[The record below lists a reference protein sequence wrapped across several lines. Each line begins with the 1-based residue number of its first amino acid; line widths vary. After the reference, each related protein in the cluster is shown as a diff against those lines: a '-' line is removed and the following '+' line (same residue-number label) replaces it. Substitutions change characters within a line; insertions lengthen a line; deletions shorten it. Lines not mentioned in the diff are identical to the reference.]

1 MRIKTKLNAGLLML
15 FAMIVMACS
24 VGFYGSQ
31 RLSSILE
38 LVITQAWDAADGAM
52 EGTIGIQRQMIEVY
66 VLLESTNSSDRQSA
80 LERLEEAE
88 ATTAE
93 ALGRMVASGLIGA
106 GDLKDFEEKKA
117 LYLAVRKQLISTN
130 QGVIDGA
137 INPQKLVLAK
147 QEFMETAADFL
158 ESVAVLEELG
168 DSQVESQQGGAAE
181 TVNTVTSLLS
191 VATVVSVLVVIL
203 IAWGGRRYVIKPIEE
218 SAHAMHV
225 ISDVDGDLTRRL
237 PANNDDEMGAL
248 ANSFN
253 RFAEKLRDTV
263 SQLSESIQVIDQSA
277 GEVSSASQ
285 TALATADSQLAET
298 DQVSTAMNQM
308 SASVDEVA
316 RNASVAAQAVGQA
329 DTEALASKE
338 AVIRTKGLINRLA
351 EELNNTSDVIAGLK
365 TETESIGSVIDVIKG
380 IAEQT
385 NLLALNAAI
394 EAARAGEQGRGFAVV
409 ADEVRTLATR
419 TQQSTDEIHSMIG
432 RLQQGA
438 EKAVNAMSTSLEL
451 SQSSVSQAESAEQ
464 ILLDTSAKITEINHM
479 NIQISAAVEQQSSV
493 SSEINQNIQNIR
505 MGTDTVVSALT
516 QTNQNSEHLRQLAAE
531 LKRLVEQFKLG

>member
-1 MRIKTKLNAGLLML
+1 MNAGLLVL
-15 FAMIVMACS
+15 FAVIVMACS

-31 RLSSILE
+31 RLSNILQ
-38 LVITQAWDAADGAM
+38 LVVTQAWDAADGAM
-52 EGTIGIQRQMIEVY
+52 EGTIGIQKQLIEVY
-66 VLLESTNSSDRQSA
+66 VLLEATNESERQA
-80 LERLEEAE
+80 ARERIKA
-88 ATTAE
+88 ADAMTKE
-93 ALGRMVASGLIGA
+93 ALDRMIASGLIAQNDMTAFQENRARYLKIRQQVLETQKAVSA
-106 GDLKDFEEKKA
+106 GTTDPQMLSKAKREFVIIVEE
-117 LYLAVRKQLISTN
+117 Y
-130 QGVIDGA
+130 
-137 INPQKLVLAK
+137 
-147 QEFMETAADFL
+147 L
-158 ESVAVLEELG
+158 ESVAELEELG
-168 DSQVESQQGGAAE
+168 DSQVESQQGNAAR
-181 TVNTVTSLLS
+181 TVDTVSTLLS
-191 VATVVSVLVVIL
+191 LASAVAVIAIAL
-203 IAWGGRRYVIKPIEE
+203 IAWGGRQYVIKPIERT
-218 SAHAMHV
+218 AYAMHV

-237 PANNDDEMGAL
+237 PVDSDDEMGNL
-248 ANSFN
+248 AASFN
-253 RFAEKLRDTV
+253 RFVTRLQDTISELSRNIRVMEQSAQEV
-263 SQLSESIQVIDQSA
+263 SQ
-277 GEVSSASQ
+277 ASQ
-285 TALATADSQLAET
+285 AALGTVDSQLAET

-329 DTEALASKE
+329 DNEALESKE

-351 EELNNTSDVIAGLK
+351 GELNNTSMVITGLK
-365 TETESIGSVIDVIKG
+365 SETESIGSVIDVIKG

-438 EKAVNAMSTSLEL
+438 EKAVAAMSTSMEL
-451 SQSSVSQAESAEQ
+451 SESSVAQAESAEQ
-464 ILLDTSAKITEINHM
+464 ILVDTSTKITEINHM
-479 NIQISAAVEQQSSV
+479 NIQISAAVEEQSTV

-516 QTNQNSEHLRQLAAE
+516 QTNQNSEHLSQLAVE